1 MEQTIEYPKLLQT
14 REDYEFIMTN
24 FPKEKWEPDVH
35 KLLFDAFEDVLVGV
49 VKISAY
55 NYKETDKLFK
65 KDYVTNYK
73 KIIRKLFR
81 ITEDTTIGYET
92 IIRFNDN
99 SELRKYKEFDN
110 YYFHVKTRVDPEA
123 KAIRIGFTTDELFAI
138 LFGFL
143 DPSIKSTINKLEEL
157 NKQYE
162 GMIQDVERIEEQENN
177 SGGNED
183 RAGSKD

>member
-24 FPKEKWEPDVH
+24 FPKKKWEPDVH

-49 VKISAY
+49 VKISDY

-110 YYFHVKTRVDPEA
+110 YYFHVKTRV
-123 KAIRIGFTTDELFAI
+123 
-138 LFGFL
+138 
-143 DPSIKSTINKLEEL
+143 
-157 NKQYE
+157 YY
-162 GMIQDVERIEEQENN
+162 
-177 SGGNED
+177 
-183 RAGSKD
+183 